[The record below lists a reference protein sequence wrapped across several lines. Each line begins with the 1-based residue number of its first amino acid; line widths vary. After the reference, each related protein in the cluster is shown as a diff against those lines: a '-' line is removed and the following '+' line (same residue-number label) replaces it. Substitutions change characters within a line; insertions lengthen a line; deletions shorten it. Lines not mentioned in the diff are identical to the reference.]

1 MFKMS
6 RLLDYALVI
15 LEVLSNCEERGF
27 SATDLAKSTRLPLP
41 TVRKVLKILSDGG
54 VLRSERGV
62 QGGYCLALPLEDIT
76 LLRLVEVVDGQFALM
91 QCCDK
96 NDVCDY
102 ASDCRVSLGWQ
113 RVDALMKEI
122 FRSITLNNIIECT
135 GALHDMQS
143 KCTLSPSVSHCSHG
157 CNEYIYQEGQ

>member
-15 LEVLSNCEERGF
+15 LDELSACEVRGF
-27 SATDLAKSTRLPLP
+27 SATDLSKSTQLPLP

-54 VLRSERGV
+54 LLLSERGV
-62 QGGYCLALPLEDIT
+62 QGGYRLALSLEHIT

-102 ASDCRVSLGWQ
+102 ASDCRISLGWQ
-113 RVDALMKEI
+113 RVDALVQAVLRGVSLSDM
-122 FRSITLNNIIECT
+122 IECS
-135 GALHDMQS
+135 GALHDVQS
-143 KCTLSPSVSHCSHG
+143 MCTLNSSVNCCSQG
-157 CNEYIYQEGQ
+157 CREHINQEER